1 MLGVTALNRTVI
13 DGPAGTSAF
22 GSVSFLRLGAAF
34 LCKFSCSAF
43 LGVLFVLLPTSPCRA
58 QVWERLGPPGGYVV
72 SLASGDG
79 AVYLGTPDG
88 HVFVSSDR
96 GDHWRLR
103 GRISSRLDAVV
114 QKIIVDSA
122 RKSRLLAGV
131 WFQDPAQG
139 GGVFE
144 SLDGAAH
151 WSPAGL
157 AGEAVR
163 ALEHSESDARV
174 WVAGTRTGVF
184 LSTDNTHSWQRITS
198 SGDAEL
204 QNVDSLAIDPVNSQ
218 TIYIGTYHLPWKT
231 ADAGKTW
238 VSIGSGMIDDSDIM
252 SLRIDANNPRR
263 IFSSAC
269 SGIYRS
275 DDAGRSWIKLQGV
288 PYASRRTQQVAQDPT
303 DSRTLY
309 AATTAGLWQTSDSGE
324 TWRRVTPQETTAN
337 AVLVLPGVNSVR
349 ILAGM
354 AAQGV
359 LRSDDGA
366 NSFAS
371 SNDGFAHRVFAS
383 VAADPRD
390 TAHLLAR
397 VDGFSGQLLETRDAG
412 SSWTEFPAPLPAKSL
427 AKLYGTSTGWW
438 VSFADAGLAKFDPG
452 KRSWSTVPFRETTA
466 VSRPPA
472 KSGLGPAIAKR
483 ALKTRTI
490 LPHVRLLLE
499 HSGRIFV
506 GTDDGLWT
514 AGLQPTEFHRLAEEK
529 LPRSINYLVTGAQN
543 SLLAIAGDSLWTS
556 DDTFTRWYPLVTPA
570 GAGRLL
576 WIREFSRDGTAERLL
591 GTQDGVFSSL
601 SENTWR
607 LVGEGIPAIAS
618 VPPEVSGGLL
628 FLAMSNGGIY
638 QSSDFGESWQRVDT
652 AAEQGTVAG
661 LLHVRANK
669 FFVAS
674 QSEGGL
680 LYLAGAGNGRP

>member
-1 MLGVTALNRTVI
+1 
-13 DGPAGTSAF
+13 
-22 GSVSFLRLGAAF
+22 
-34 LCKFSCSAF
+34 
-43 LGVLFVLLPTSPCRA
+43 
-58 QVWERLGPPGGYVV
+58 LGPPGGNVV
-72 SLASGDG
+72 SFAAGDG
-79 AVYLGTPDG
+79 EVYLGTPDG
-88 HVFVSSDR
+88 HVFASSDR

-114 QKIIVDSA
+114 QKIIVDAA

-144 SLDGAAH
+144 SFDGAAH

-157 AGEAVR
+157 SGEAVR
-163 ALEHSESDARV
+163 ALDHSESDARV
-174 WVAGTRTGVF
+174 WVAGSRTGVF
-184 LSTDNTHSWQRITS
+184 LSKDNAHSWQRITS

-231 ADAGKTW
+231 TDAGKTW

-252 SLRIDANNPRR
+252 SLRIDGHNPRR

-275 DDAGRSWIKLQGV
+275 EDAGRSWIKLQGV
-288 PYASRRTQQVAQDPT
+288 PYASRRTQQIAQDPT

-337 AVLVLPGVNSVR
+337 AVVVLPGANSVR

-354 AAQGV
+354 EAQGV

-366 NSFAS
+366 DSFAS

-412 SSWTEFPAPLPAKSL
+412 SSWTEFPAALPAKSL
-427 AKLYGTSTGWW
+427 AKLHGTSTGWW
-438 VSFADAGLAKFDPG
+438 VSFAVGGLAKFDPG
-452 KRSWSTVPFRETTA
+452 KRNWSAVPFRE
-466 VSRPPA
+466 VISVRRLPA
-472 KSGLGPAIAKR
+472 KSGLGRATAKP
-483 ALKTRTI
+483 ALKSRT
-490 LPHVRLLLE
+490 LFPHVRSLVESSDRL
-499 HSGRIFV
+499 FV
-506 GTDDGLWT
+506 ATDDGLWT
-514 AGLQPTEFHRLAEEK
+514 ASLQPTEFRRLAEEK
-529 LPRSINYLVTGAQN
+529 LPRSVDYLFACAQN
-543 SLLAIAGDSLWTS
+543 FLLAIAGDSLWRS
-556 DDTFTRWYPLVTPA
+556 DPSYTRWYPVVTPA

-576 WIREFSRDGTAERLL
+576 WIREFSRDGAAERLL
-591 GTQDGVFSSL
+591 GTQDGVLSSL
-601 SENTWR
+601 SESTWR
-607 LVGEGIPAIAS
+607 LVGDGIPAIAS
-618 VPPEVSGGLL
+618 VPPEVSGDLL
-628 FLAMSNGGIY
+628 FLAMINGGIY

-652 AAEQGTVAG
+652 AAEQGRVAG
-661 LLHVRANK
+661 LVHVRANK
-669 FFVAS
+669 LFVAS

-680 LYLAGAGNGRP
+680 LYLAIAGNGRP